1 MPRDFL
7 QAYIQG
13 IMETTHKVAARG
25 SKQDVWA
32 GTAQRTAGGLTKADL
47 VLSKGGKPVSKK
59 QSEAAAARYPA
70 MVAAMV
76 AKHSKLG

>member
-1 MPRDFL
+1 M
-7 QAYIQG
+7 
-13 IMETTHKVAARG
+13 METTHKVAARG

-47 VLSKGGKPVSKK
+47 VLNKQGKPVSKR

-70 MVAAMV
+70 MVAALI
-76 AKHSKLG
+76 AKHGGKA

>member
-1 MPRDFL
+1 
-7 QAYIQG
+7 
-13 IMETTHKVAARG
+13 MEATHKVATRG
-25 SKQDVWA
+25 SKQEVWN
-32 GTAQRTAGGLTKADL
+32 GTAHKTAGGLTKADL

-76 AKHSKLG
+76 AKHGGKPS

>member
-1 MPRDFL
+1 
-7 QAYIQG
+7 
-13 IMETTHKVAARG
+13 METTQKVAARG

-76 AKHSKLG
+76 AKHGKQA

>member
-1 MPRDFL
+1 
-7 QAYIQG
+7 
-13 IMETTHKVAARG
+13 METTHKVAARG
-25 SKQDVWA
+25 SKEAVWA
-32 GTAQRTAGGLTKADL
+32 GTAQRTAGGLTKSDL

-76 AKHSKLG
+76 AKHGGKP

>member
-1 MPRDFL
+1 
-7 QAYIQG
+7 
-13 IMETTHKVAARG
+13 MEATTHIAARG
-25 SKQDVWA
+25 SKQEVWN

-76 AKHSKLG
+76 AKHGGKP